1 MATLGNAPSL
11 AATTEGEL
19 NGHIVVATQLLF
31 VPLMLCWVLTP
42 HAPPIISVLVTEIVV
57 SLAFG

>member
-11 AATTEGEL
+11 AATAEGEL

-31 VPLMLCWVLTP
+31 VPLTLCWVLIP
-42 HAPPIISVLVTEIVV
+42 HAPPVVSVLVTELLRQLLLV
-57 SLAFG
+57 